1 MGSYQYA
8 VSTATAKEESYKA
21 LSNIV
26 SKDLEALVTF
36 HVTTY
41 VSDLD
46 TEPQIPLKRTDAE
59 SAVIEAIRLNPS
71 EWTIPSLPKA
81 IYQMT
86 HDLTALTTLN
96 RKCRS
101 VNKPTLTK

>member
-8 VSTATAKEESYKA
+8 VSTATTKEESDKA

-36 HVTTY
+36 HVTTN
-41 VSDLD
+41 VGDLD

-59 SAVIEAIRLNPS
+59 SAVIEAIRLNPFES
-71 EWTIPSLPKA
+71 VRIVHSVSAQSYLSN
-81 IYQMT
+81 
-86 HDLTALTTLN
+86 DRTT
-96 RKCRS
+96 
-101 VNKPTLTK
+101 